1 MWPGTFTARSRNRV
15 SFCCLYEHPPPD
27 DVGAIR
33 ESPLQ
38 KEKSIPCVLE
48 VIEPLGERKILTLK
62 LDEAEFKIPATR
74 EVKGKPGEVVWLE
87 FDTQNICI
95 FHEETGESLL
105 RNSPRKG

>member
-1 MWPGTFTARSRNRV
+1 M
-15 SFCCLYEHPPPD
+15 
-27 DVGAIR
+27 
-33 ESPLQ
+33 
-38 KEKSIPCVLE
+38 
-48 VIEPLGERKILTLK
+48 TLK